1 MIPSQGTKIPH
12 ALECIKYTYI
22 YIYVSKIDREERKD
36 GRKAVLIKKM
46 HDVRVA
52 DKVLFGANEDCS
64 PGDSTSGSPETLL

>member
-1 MIPSQGTKIPH
+1 MK
-12 ALECIKYTYI
+12 
-22 YIYVSKIDREERKD
+22 ERKD

-46 HDVRVA
+46 HDVRVV